1 MSRPGGLGAPYK
13 IVLYNPRAVFYTMP
27 LALLAVGSALD
38 PRRYRVRIIDGRLE
52 RDPVRAVLEETED
65 ALCLGIT
72 VLTGAPIRDALHVS
86 RAVRARRPDLP
97 IVWGGWHP
105 SLFPAETL
113 DEPAVDIT
121 VQGQG
126 EVTFAEVVERLG
138 YGAGIDALEGVAGCA
153 FRAQERP
160 PCPQPH
166 GARGCPVPSTGPR
179 TWCSPG
185 HGPQPGDEGQGAGRA
200 PLLGTAALA
209 GGGPERRADAHGA
222 AHGAE
227 SADGTAHEVEAMGG
241 KARAAR
247 GLPVVGAGARAS
259 GGVETG
265 AHFGTAAHAAE
276 MPSAPARSGVRLN
289 GPRPLTPVNE
299 LPACDYS
306 LIPVEEYFAR
316 KRWRQLDYITSTGCH
331 FRCAF
336 CADPFVFKRKWVAL
350 DPGRVGA
357 EVAALWRRHR
367 FHDLNFQDETF
378 FTFRDRVAAIAQ
390 EFLRRGLRFT
400 WAATMRA
407 DQGYRLPEE
416 TWRLCVRSGLRR
428 VMIGVES
435 GSQEMLDWMQKDITI
450 EQVLDAAEKCVR
462 HGVHAIFPFIVGFPG
477 EPDASVRATLELAA
491 RLRRMSP
498 GFETPIFYYKPYP
511 GSPITDRVVAAGY
524 RLPAS
529 LAEWASFDFIGSSG
543 PWVDEEKHRLVERF
557 KFYNRFAGGPARPWK
572 WPLRAVA
579 RWRVERH
586 RYGFPVEKAVVDALW
601 PQPELS

>member
-1 MSRPGGLGAPYK
+1 MSRPGGPGLPYK

-52 RDPVRAVLEETED
+52 RDPVRAVLEEAED
-65 ALCLGIT
+65 ALCLGVT

-126 EVTFAEVVERLG
+126 EVTFAEVVERLAHG
-138 YGAGIDALEGVAGCA
+138 GGVNALEGVAGCA
-153 FRAQERP
+153 FRARERP
-160 PCPQPH
+160 ARSQPH
-166 GARGCPVPSTGPR
+166 GA
-179 TWCSPG
+179 PG
-185 HGPQPGDEGQGAGRA
+185 LDVLGAD
-200 PLLGTAALA
+200 ALA
-209 GGGPERRADAHGA
+209 GA
-222 AHGAE
+222 AAGKEEAAE
-227 SADGTAHEVEAMGG
+227 EAQGIP
-241 KARAAR
+241 R
-247 GLPVVGAGARAS
+247 LPILGAGARADGAGQS
-259 GGVETG
+259 GAG
-265 AHFGTAAHAAE
+265 AGGAA
-276 MPSAPARSGVRLN
+276 PSARATDGAARPGVHRN
-289 GPRPLTPVNE
+289 APRPLAPLNA
-299 LPACDYS
+299 LPAHDYS
-306 LIPVEEYFAR
+306 LIPVERYFAR
-316 KRWRQLDYITSTGCH
+316 KRWRQLDYITSAGCH

-336 CADPFVFKRKWVAL
+336 CADPFVYKRKWVAL
-350 DPGRVGA
+350 EPERVGA
-357 EVAALWRRHR
+357 EVAELWRRHR
-367 FHDLNFQDETF
+367 FRDLNFQDETF

-435 GSQEMLDWMQKDITI
+435 GSQEMLDWMQKDITV
-450 EQVLDAAEKCVR
+450 EQVLDSAEKCAR
-462 HGVHAIFPFIVGFPG
+462 HGVDAIFPFIVGFPG

-491 RLRRMSP
+491 RLRRMRS

-529 LAEWASFDFIGSSG
+529 LEEWASFDFIGSSG

-557 KFYNRFAGGPARPWK
+557 KFYNRVAGGRPRPWK

-579 RWRVERH
+579 RWRVRRH